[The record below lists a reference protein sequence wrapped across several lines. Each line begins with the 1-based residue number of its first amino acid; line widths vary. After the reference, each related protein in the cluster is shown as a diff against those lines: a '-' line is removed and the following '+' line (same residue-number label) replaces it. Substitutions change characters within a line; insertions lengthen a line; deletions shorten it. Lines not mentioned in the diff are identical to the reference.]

1 MGSNYISWSS
11 RKQPTVSC
19 SSIEV
24 KYRALAS
31 PTAEVIWI
39 AYLLHDLSIPLSRPP
54 QLLCDNISD
63 LHLTLNPV
71 LHAHAKHI
79 ELNYHFIQEKVAK
92 RDLITC
98 YIPFSFQIVDIL
110 MKALP
115 QESFLNYQFKLGV
128 HPFPFPL
135 PNMRGLDR
143 ILDLTKSIK
152 MEIDTTNQVK
162 SEWESLTL
170 LQIKKIFWQL
180 ISLLYPCDFPFYEIN
195 HISLY
200 SFLSLN
206 LSVYI
211 FGEVNKVLYWEKLCS
226 WFAGI
231 Y

>member
-1 MGSNYISWSS
+1 MLKKSPMEQFLYLKAQNQKLQQEFHKASRNHNCIFLGSNYISWSS

-31 PTAEVIWI
+31 PTAEVTWI
-39 AYLLHDLSIPLSRPP
+39 AYLLHDLSIPLSRPA

-135 PNMRGLDR
+135 LNMRGLDR
-143 ILDLTKSIK
+143 ILDLTKSSK

-162 SEWESLTL
+162 SE
-170 LQIKKIFWQL
+170 
-180 ISLLYPCDFPFYEIN
+180 
-195 HISLY
+195 
-200 SFLSLN
+200 
-206 LSVYI
+206 
-211 FGEVNKVLYWEKLCS
+211 
-226 WFAGI
+226 
-231 Y
+231 